1 MNPINLYPGGRDW
14 DGTKYEYSLD
24 GQALAQ
30 SMAMAMETE
39 MEALFAAV
47 KGQPLPANG
56 KEGRMILFVSIARG
70 VLKYLT
76 DNEAGN
82 VIAETALG
90 HTHAVHFNINL
101 DHT

>member
-1 MNPINLYPGGRDW
+1 MNLYPGGRDW
-14 DGTKYEYSLD
+14 DGANYVYSLD
-24 GQALAQ
+24 DLALAQ
-30 SMAMAMETE
+30 SMALAMETE